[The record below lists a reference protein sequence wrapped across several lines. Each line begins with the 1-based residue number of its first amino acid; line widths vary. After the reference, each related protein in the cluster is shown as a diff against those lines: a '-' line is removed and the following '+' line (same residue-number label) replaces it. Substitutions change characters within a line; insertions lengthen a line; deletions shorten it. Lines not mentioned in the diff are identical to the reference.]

1 MKSEEKGKKSI
12 KERGGDL
19 YGDNR
24 MVNGKLASAKSRGTN
39 FTRTGTKLRKLNLQD
54 AESALSLE
62 RN

>member
-39 FTRTGTKLRKLNLQD
+39 FTRTGTKLRKLIPWI
-54 AESALSLE
+54 S
-62 RN
+62 